1 MPGEGSKKALPMI
14 SELEF
19 KSLSAQGYNRIPLLA
34 EAFADL
40 ETPLSL
46 YLKLAFSSNGGK
58 HSFLLES
65 VVGGERFGRYS
76 FIGLPA
82 RTLVRA
88 SGFGDA
94 ATTEVVT
101 EGVVVE
107 TSKLNP
113 LDFIAQY
120 QQRFKVA
127 LRPGLPRF
135 CGGLAGY
142 FGYDAVRYIEKKL
155 EKSCPPDTLGCPDIL
170 LLQCEELAVIDNLS
184 GKLYLIVYADPKQ
197 PEAYSNAKR
206 RLRELKEKLKYSV
219 SAPVVKPSQSYP
231 AERDFAK
238 ADYIKAVER
247 AKELIEQG
255 DFMQVQV
262 GQRIKKRYTESPLS
276 LYRALRSLNPSPYM
290 YYYHFGDFHVVGA
303 SPEILVRQESVEA
316 AAAPGRPKQGTA
328 PSGGSAV
335 HEVTSVGATFQ
346 QKITIRPLAGT
357 RPRGATPEIDK
368 QVEQELINDPKERAE
383 HVMLIDL
390 ARNDIGRIAQTGS
403 VKVTDAFQ
411 VERYSHVM
419 HIVSNVEGILIN
431 GPDGN
436 KLGNMAVL
444 KATFP
449 AGTLTGAPKVH
460 AMELIDQLEI
470 TKRGIYGGAC
480 GYLSFAG
487 DMDVAI
493 AIRTGIIKGGML
505 YVQAAAGVVADSVP
519 ELEWRETEAKARA
532 LLRAAELVEEGL
544 E

>member
-1 MPGEGSKKALPMI
+1 MI
-14 SELEF
+14 TELEF
-19 KSLSAQGYNRIPLLA
+19 KSLASQGYNRIPLMA

-46 YLKLAFSSNGGK
+46 YLKLAHSQGGGRY
-58 HSFLLES
+58 SFLLES

-88 SGFGDA
+88 SGFGAD
-94 ATTEVVT
+94 TRVEVVRD
-101 EGVVVE
+101 GVVVE
-107 TSKLNP
+107 TATGNP
-113 LDFIAQY
+113 LDFIAAY

-142 FGYDAVRYIEKKL
+142 FGYDTVRYIEKKL
-155 EKSCPPDTLGCPDIL
+155 EKTCPPDQIGLPDIQ

-184 GKLYLIVYADPKQ
+184 GKLYLIVYADPGQ
-197 PEAYSNAKR
+197 PEAYANAKR
-206 RLRELKEKLKYSV
+206 RLRDLKEQLKYSV
-219 SAPVVKPSQSYP
+219 SAPVVKPTQGYP

-238 ADYIKAVER
+238 ADYLAAVDR
-247 AKELIEQG
+247 AKELIAAG

-262 GQRIKKRYTESPLS
+262 GQCIKKRYTESPLS

-303 SPEILVRQESVEA
+303 SPEILVRQERTDE
-316 AAAPGRPKQGTA
+316 G
-328 PSGGSAV
+328 
-335 HEVTSVGATFQ
+335 

-357 RPRGATPEIDK
+357 RPRGATPEKDK
-368 QVEQELINDPKERAE
+368 AAEVELVNDPKERAE

-390 ARNDIGRIAQTGS
+390 ARNDIGRIAKTGS
-403 VKVTDAFQ
+403 VKVTEAFV

-419 HIVSNVEGILIN
+419 HIVSNVEGILK
-431 GPDGN
+431 DG
-436 KLGNMAVL
+436 MTSMDVL

-460 AMELIDQLEI
+460 AMELIDQLEPV
-470 TKRGIYGGAC
+470 KRGLYGGAC
-480 GYLSFAG
+480 GYLSYAG

-493 AIRTGIIKGGML
+493 AIRTGIVKDGQL

-519 ELEWRETEAKARA
+519 EMEWRETEHKARA
-532 LLRAAELVEEGL
+532 LLRASELVEEGL